1 MSYTEIYSFDK
12 QGVAHLYGEVH
23 NAFRSGMAIWRFL
36 ESKYLPPFLPDYV
49 KCMGCTSAKQ
59 FADKFGYVPS
69 RTSPTMD
76 ESNVIQEIWDLYKDS
91 KVSWADKICL
101 YTTFDGCLVKKKDI
115 PQVIEAFRA
124 FEGDTSLKEQAEVLE
139 RLIVDENCIAVGWNQ
154 TSVNGTTW
162 DNCGGYD
169 EENEQPIPYNCLTG
183 DKHFWLFDHMEEV
196 SKNE

>member
-76 ESNVIQEIWDLYKDS
+76 ESNVIQEIWDKSYHGKAYCRSCDKYLGS
-91 KVSWADKICL
+91 VMNNTVSVAVQK
-101 YTTFDGCLVKKKDI
+101 
-115 PQVIEAFRA
+115 A
-124 FEGDTSLKEQAEVLE
+124 LKRNGGE
-139 RLIVDENCIAVGWNQ
+139 RE
-154 TSVNGTTW
+154 
-162 DNCGGYD
+162 
-169 EENEQPIPYNCLTG
+169 
-183 DKHFWLFDHMEEV
+183 
-196 SKNE
+196 